1 MLIPKILSSMANL
14 PLLISASTR
23 MLSEDP
29 VHFLIQIA
37 RRTPRPLR
45 EKLSQTTHAPTPDTL
60 AHTLWALAL
69 DRTDTL
75 TQEDEPKAL
84 RRNPLP
90 RLLPHAFSPSLTH
103 ALTNRLRIQQ
113 GLPPHAPYSLN
124 DMARYEWKKGN
135 IRRALKLAR
144 GKLHAR
150 YHAHAHVL
158 TPGFS
163 PKIQPLPI
171 KLQPIQPHRSSQHP
185 HAKEHNPP
193 HPLNVLHIL
202 TNSLPWTQSGYSLR
216 THHILT
222 AQKRV
227 GINVEALTRPA
238 YPITIGCIHA
248 NTTDTID
255 TITYRRILPTHLP
268 ATEDKRLTQHATH
281 ILTHAQTHGAHILHT
296 TTPFPNAIA
305 VNAAAHALN
314 IAWVYE
320 MRGELEKTWLA
331 AQRPE
336 TQKELKNSDYYRL
349 MRARETH
356 MARAANAVIAL
367 SQTQRE
373 SLIQRGIPAER
384 IHVIPNAVDD
394 ELLHIPRDPHNARKI
409 LKLPE
414 GFWVGCISALVD
426 YEGIDTL
433 LKALAQRIHDGS
445 PIRCAIVGDGVSRP
459 HLIALAH
466 ELHINDRVIFTGK
479 VTPHDVTTWYQA
491 LDVFV
496 IPRKDTDVTRA
507 VTPIKGLQAMAL
519 GIPQV
524 VSDLPALVEV
534 GAANGQGLTVPAE
547 NPHALANALEKL
559 ENDPA
564 LCATLGA
571 RGREAARERTW
582 TENARRYKQ
591 LYYDLVSAENSGSAD
606 MM

>member
-1 MLIPKILSSMANL
+1 MLIPKILSSMTNL
-14 PLLISASTR
+14 PLLLSTTTR

-29 VHFLIQIA
+29 LHFLIQIA
-37 RRTPRPLR
+37 RRTPGSLR
-45 EKLSQTTHAPTPDTL
+45 DKLSQTPHTPTPSTL

-75 TQEDEPKAL
+75 VQEDKPKAL
-84 RRNPLP
+84 RG
-90 RLLPHAFSPSLTH
+90 SPLTH

-124 DMARYEWKKGN
+124 DMARYEWKRGN
-135 IRRALKLAR
+135 IHRALKLAS

-150 YHAHAHVL
+150 YQAHARVL
-158 TPGFS
+158 APGFT
-163 PKIQPLPI
+163 PEIQSLPI
-171 KLQPIQPHRSSQHP
+171 KHQPKQSHRISQHS
-185 HAKEHNPP
+185 HLKRHNPP
-193 HPLNVLHIL
+193 RALNVLHIL

-222 AQKRV
+222 AQKRA

-238 YPITIGCIHA
+238 YPINIGYVHA
-248 NTTDTID
+248 NTSDTID

-281 ILTHAQTHGAHILHT
+281 ILTHAQAHGAHVLHT
-296 TTPFPNAIA
+296 TTPFNNAIA
-305 VNAAAHALN
+305 VNAAARALN

-331 AQRPE
+331 THRPE
-336 TQKELKNSDYYRL
+336 VQEELKNSDYYRL
-349 MRARETH
+349 MRARETD

-367 SQTQRE
+367 SHTQRA

-394 ELLHIPRDPHNARKI
+394 ELLHIPRDPHNARRN
-409 LKLPE
+409 LKLSD

-426 YEGIDTL
+426 YEGIDIL

-459 HLIALAH
+459 QLIALTH
-466 ELHINDRVIFTGK
+466 ELRINDRVIFTGK
-479 VTPHDVTTWYQA
+479 IDPHDVTTWYQA

-519 GIPQV
+519 GIPQI

-547 NPHALANALEKL
+547 NPDALAQALEQL

-564 LCATLGA
+564 LRATLGA

-582 TENARRYKQ
+582 AENARRYKQ
-591 LYYDLVSAENSGSAD
+591 LYYDLVSVENSGSID